1 MESLVRNKM
10 SIIKNKNSKKPLN
23 VLVIG
28 GSGPVGYEISN
39 YLISKEYNVDITY
52 LTKKILNFKSHQLD
66 VVNKD
71 GTINLIK
78 KLNPNLVIHC
88 VALSGVDL
96 AETNHKL
103 SNSVTVDGTKNI
115 ILGCVEINC
124 KIIYISTTYVYN
136 ENIPINTEKDIPSPK
151 TYYGKSKL
159 EAEKLIQNSTL
170 DYLIL
175 RIDQA
180 YGWTKPGQKTNS
192 VIRVLDSLTKGK
204 NFKEI
209 EDWYNVSTFL
219 PDIAYAT
226 EKLIQQNETGI
237 YNLTGSDFVS
247 RLDWSILIAEIFNL
261 DKKLIIPIKS
271 DSLNLIAKTP
281 KINASNEKLFQTIN
295 FRMSGIKE
303 GALTMLKT
311 QNKIK

>member
-1 MESLVRNKM
+1 MESMVRNKM
-10 SIIKNKNSKKPLN
+10 SIINNKNLKKPLN

-39 YLISKEYNVDITY
+39 YLISKGYNLDITY
-52 LTKKILNFKSHQLD
+52 LTKKISNLKIHQLD
-66 VVNKD
+66 VVNKKE
-71 GTINLIK
+71 TINIIK
-78 KLNPNLVIHC
+78 KLKPDLVIHC

-96 AETNHKL
+96 AETNHEL
-103 SNSVTVDGTKNI
+103 SNLVTVEGTKNI

-136 ENIPINTEKDIPSPK
+136 ENILINTEKDIPFPK

-159 EAEKLIQNSTL
+159 KAEKLIQNSTL

-192 VIRVLDSLTKGK
+192 VVRVLDSLTKGK
-204 NFKEI
+204 IFKEI

-247 RLDWSILIAEIFNL
+247 RLEWSLLIAEIFNL
-261 DKKLIIPIKS
+261 DKKLIVPIKS
-271 DSLNLIAKTP
+271 DTLNLIAKIP
-281 KINASNEKLFQTIN
+281 KINVSNEKLFQAIN

-311 QNKIK
+311 QNKN